1 MDVSTSINSAIT
13 ALQTQIGALQRS
25 LEDQT
30 NQHRSEKDHLLAQS
44 ERLAEV
50 VATRDS
56 RIEELEEQNRRQA
69 RRIEFLESKQVEADR
84 RESVANTS
92 ESTCKACRSPDDSN
106 LHHQRPTVRPKED
119 AAAVAAARTAVG
131 NRKVYFAPAPIAPKY
146 LQNPQPERDDGT
158 ALRAMLALEK
168 PSQIVAVDCFPG
180 REWKVSVCELP
191 KLETEEESAEIKR
204 EADTEEGDEK
214 AVAQYSEHPQAQGY
228 TTLQERPKSGRSSS
242 QAVVSSVLEFGLDA
256 DKGRKRSL
264 PVEESAKDGLWR
276 KAICEYCW
284 THSTFCDFQGYV
296 SPFNST
302 ERKMLIFQVGNAILA
317 RA

>member
-1 MDVSTSINSAIT
+1 MPDSFGSFRTLEYQQILLDCTMDVSTSINSAIT

-214 AVAQYSEHPQAQGY
+214 AVAQYSEVSLSVRVKSHSVRKP
-228 TTLQERPKSGRSSS
+228 TT
-242 QAVVSSVLEFGLDA
+242 VLEALTPCVRGSA
-256 DKGRKRSL
+256 HRSML
-264 PVEESAKDGLWR
+264 VLLVHV
-276 KAICEYCW
+276 CLFYW
-284 THSTFCDFQGYV
+284 TQSC
-296 SPFNST
+296 
-302 ERKMLIFQVGNAILA
+302 
-317 RA
+317 

>member
-1 MDVSTSINSAIT
+1 MDIPTTINSAIT
-13 ALQTQIGALQRS
+13 TLQTHIGELQRS
-25 LEDQT
+25 LEDQA
-30 NQHRSEKDHLLAQS
+30 NQLRSEKSHLLAQS

-56 RIEELEEQNRRQA
+56 RIGELEEQNRRQA
-69 RRIEFLESKQVEADR
+69 RQIEFLESKQAEADR
-84 RESVANTS
+84 RESVSNRS
-92 ESTCKACRSPDDSN
+92 ERNCTACGSPDDSN
-106 LHHQRPTVRPKED
+106 PNIQRSTARRKEN
-119 AAAVAAARTAVG
+119 AAAVAAARAAVA

-146 LQNPQPERDDGT
+146 LQNPQLERDNGT

-180 REWKVSVCELP
+180 REWKVSLCELP
-191 KLETEEESAEIKR
+191 KQETEEESAEIKR
-204 EADTEEGDEK
+204 EANSEEGEEK
-214 AVAQYSEHPQAQGY
+214 AVAQYSERPQAQGY

-264 PVEESAKDGLWR
+264 PVEESANDWLWR

-284 THSTFCDFQGYV
+284 THRTFCDFQGYG
-296 SPFNST
+296 PRFNPT
-302 ERKMLIFQVGNAILA
+302 ERKMLIIQAGNAILA